1 MVSGQVSFQFMLYY
15 YSSTSRAE
23 EKTKTNQQLSNVAFV
38 HSFLAGHD
46 GAPLVVCVHA
56 VHVPMTELFLSDY
69 RKKQKKFS

>member
-1 MVSGQVSFQFMLYY
+1 MLYY

-23 EKTKTNQQLSNVAFV
+23 EKTKTNQQLSNDVAFV

-69 RKKQKKFS
+69 RKKQKKIS